1 MGCTSYALKGGLCRR
16 HLKESLDDAPG
27 ELGLLPQPAN
37 GYEATTVAAVA
48 GREGEVEEQ
57 YPSDDDEEKIGAWIW
72 KSSRMAR
79 LGN

>member
-1 MGCTSYALKGGLCRR
+1 MGCTSYARKGGLCRR

-27 ELGLLPQPAN
+27 EVGLLPQPAN
-37 GYEATTVAAVA
+37 GYEATTVVAVTGH
-48 GREGEVEEQ
+48 GRRIELQ
-57 YPSDDDEEKIGAWIW
+57 YLSDDDEKIGAWIW